1 METRLIP
8 IRLLLL
14 DVDGVLSDGRI
25 VYDAHGTEI
34 KTFDVKDGHGIK
46 MLQKAGIEVG
56 IISGRSSKVVNV
68 RAKELGIE
76 ILYQG
81 ITDKDLPYAEI
92 IRQRGLRD
100 EEIAYIGDDVVDLPI
115 LRRVGFAVA
124 TADAVDDIRP
134 YVHYVTNRCGGRGAV
149 REVCDLILKAR
160 GDWQAVM
167 GGYFFSKA
175 QGASG
180 KLEK

>member
-1 METRLIP
+1 MQERIAP

-25 VYDAHGTEI
+25 VYDANGVEI

-56 IISGRSSKVVNV
+56 IVTGRISKVVDV

-81 ITDKDLPYAEI
+81 VGDKAIPYGEI
-92 IRQRGLRD
+92 KARRGLGD
-100 EEIAYIGDDVVDLPI
+100 EAIAYVGDDVVDLPI

-134 YVHYVTNRCGGRGAV
+134 FVHYVTTRKGGRGAV
-149 REVCDLILKAR
+149 REVCDLILR
-160 GDWQAVM
+160 EGGHWPAVM
-167 GGYFFSKA
+167 GGYFGRS
-175 QGASG
+175 
-180 KLEK
+180 

>member
-1 METRLIP
+1 MQARIAP

-46 MLQKAGIEVG
+46 MLQRAGIEVG

-68 RAKELGIE
+68 RAKELGID

-81 ITDKDLPYAEI
+81 ISDKKVPYAEI
-92 IRQRGLRD
+92 VTQRGFRHD
-100 EEIAYIGDDVVDLPI
+100 EIAYIGDDIVDLPI
-115 LRRVGFAVA
+115 LCRVGFSVA

-134 YVHYVTNRCGGRGAV
+134 YVHYVTNRYGGRGAV

-160 GDWQAVM
+160 GDWPEVM
-167 GGYFFSKA
+167 AGY
-175 QGASG
+175 
-180 KLEK
+180 LC

>member
-1 METRLIP
+1 MRERLAG

-46 MLQKAGIEVG
+46 MLQKAGIDVG
-56 IISGRSSKVVNV
+56 IITGRQSEVVTV
-68 RAKELGIE
+68 RAEELAIG

-81 ITDKDLPYAEI
+81 ISDKAVPYREILGKLGLQDAEV
-92 IRQRGLRD
+92 
-100 EEIAYIGDDVVDLPI
+100 AYVGDDVVDLPI

-124 TADAVDDIRP
+124 TADAVEDVKP
-134 YVHYVTNRCGGRGAV
+134 YVHYVTTRSGGRGAV
-149 REVCDLILKAR
+149 REVCDLILKEGGHWDR
-160 GDWQAVM
+160 VM
-167 GGYFFSKA
+167 GRYFAISN
-175 QGASG
+175 
-180 KLEK
+180 

>member
-1 METRLIP
+1 MQNRLTP

-81 ITDKDLPYAEI
+81 IADKDIPYAEI

-124 TADAVDDIRP
+124 TADAVEDIRP
-134 YVHYVTNRCGGRGAV
+134 YVHYVTNRFGGRGAV

-167 GGYFFSKA
+167 GGYFFSGNAVVKN
-175 QGASG
+175 
-180 KLEK
+180 

>member
-1 METRLIP
+1 MQNRLTP

-34 KTFDVKDGHGIK
+34 KSFDVKDGHGIK

-81 ITDKDLPYAEI
+81 IADKDIPYAEI
-92 IRQRGLRD
+92 IKQRGLRD

-160 GDWQAVM
+160 GDWDAVM
-167 GGYFFSKA
+167 GGYFFSKVL
-175 QGASG
+175 GISDN
-180 KLEK
+180 

>member
-1 METRLIP
+1 MRDRIASV
-8 IRLLLL
+8 RLLLL

-46 MLQKAGIEVG
+46 MLQRAGIEVG
-56 IISGRSSKVVNV
+56 IISGRSSRVVNV

-81 ITDKDLPYAEI
+81 ISDKALPYAEI
-92 IRQRGLRD
+92 VKQLGLRD
-100 EEIAYIGDDVVDLPI
+100 EEVAYIGDDIVDLPI
-115 LRRVGFAVA
+115 LHRVGFAVA

-160 GDWQAVM
+160 GEWQSLMAD
-167 GGYFFSKA
+167 YLIK
-175 QGASG
+175 
-180 KLEK
+180 

>member
-1 METRLIP
+1 MIGRISP
-8 IRLLLL
+8 VRLLLL

-46 MLQKAGIEVG
+46 MLQKAGITVG
-56 IISGRSSKVVNV
+56 IISGRTSRVVNV
-68 RAKELGIE
+68 RAKELGID

-81 ITDKDLPYAEI
+81 ISDKSLPYNEI
-92 IRQRGLRD
+92 TEQLGLRD

-134 YVHYVTNRCGGRGAV
+134 YVHYVTNRYGGRGAV
-149 REVCDLILKAR
+149 REVCDLILKVR
-160 GDWQAVM
+160 GDWQTVM
-167 GGYFFSKA
+167 DGNFFSNKY
-175 QGASG
+175 
-180 KLEK
+180 K

>member
-1 METRLIP
+1 MIGRISP
-8 IRLLLL
+8 VRLLLL

-46 MLQKAGIEVG
+46 MLQKAGIIVG
-56 IISGRSSKVVNV
+56 IVSGRTSRVVNV
-68 RAKELGIE
+68 RAKELGID

-81 ITDKDLPYAEI
+81 ISDKTLPYNEI
-92 IRQRGLRD
+92 TEQLGLRD

-134 YVHYVTNRCGGRGAV
+134 YVHYVTNRYGGRGAV
-149 REVCDLILKAR
+149 REVCDLILKVK
-160 GDWQAVM
+160 GEWQAVM
-167 GGYFFSKA
+167 EGCFFSNKY
-175 QGASG
+175 
-180 KLEK
+180 K

>member
-1 METRLIP
+1 MQSRLTP

-81 ITDKDLPYAEI
+81 IADKDIPYAEI

-124 TADAVDDIRP
+124 TADAVEDIRP
-134 YVHYVTNRCGGRGAV
+134 YVHYVTNRFGGRGAV

-167 GGYFFSKA
+167 GGYFFSGNAVAVKN
-175 QGASG
+175 
-180 KLEK
+180 

>member
-1 METRLIP
+1 MKSRIAP
-8 IRLLLL
+8 VRLLLL

-56 IISGRSSKVVNV
+56 IISGRSSGVVNV
-68 RAKELGIE
+68 RAKELGID

-81 ITDKDLPYAEI
+81 VADKALPYAEI
-92 IRQRGLRD
+92 VKQLALRD
-100 EEIAYIGDDVVDLPI
+100 EEIAYVGDDIVDLPV

-134 YVHYVTNRCGGRGAV
+134 YVHYVTNRRGGRGAV

-160 GDWQAVM
+160 GDWSSVLA
-167 GGYFFSKA
+167 GY
-175 QGASG
+175 GV
-180 KLEK
+180 

>member
-1 METRLIP
+1 MQTRLTP

-81 ITDKDLPYAEI
+81 IADKDIPYAEI
-92 IRQRGLRD
+92 IKQRGLRD

-134 YVHYVTNRCGGRGAV
+134 YVHYVTNRFGGRGAV

-175 QGASG
+175 HGLQ
-180 KLEK
+180 KN

>member
-1 METRLIP
+1 MQTRMAQ

-56 IISGRSSKVVNV
+56 IISGRTSKVVNI
-68 RAKELGIE
+68 RAKELGID

-81 ITDKDLPYAEI
+81 IADKALPYAEI
-92 IRQRGLRD
+92 VAQRNLRD
-100 EEIAYIGDDVVDLPI
+100 EEIAYVGDDVVDLPI

-124 TADAVDDIRP
+124 TADAVDDILP

-149 REVCDLILKAR
+149 REICDLILKAR
-160 GDWQAVM
+160 GDWQRVM
-167 GGYFFSKA
+167 GGYFS
-175 QGASG
+175 
-180 KLEK
+180 

>member
-1 METRLIP
+1 MIGRISP
-8 IRLLLL
+8 VRLLLL

-46 MLQKAGIEVG
+46 MLQKAGIAVG
-56 IISGRSSKVVNV
+56 IISGRTSRVVNV
-68 RAKELGIE
+68 RAKELGID

-81 ITDKDLPYAEI
+81 ISDKSLPYNEI
-92 IRQRGLRD
+92 TEQLGLRD

-134 YVHYVTNRCGGRGAV
+134 YVHYVTNRYGGRGAV
-149 REVCDLILKAR
+149 REVCDLILKVR
-160 GDWQAVM
+160 GDWQTVM
-167 GGYFFSKA
+167 DGNFFSNKY
-175 QGASG
+175 
-180 KLEK
+180 K

>member
-1 METRLIP
+1 MQTRLTP

-81 ITDKDLPYAEI
+81 IADKDIPYAEI
-92 IRQRGLRD
+92 IKQRGLRD

-134 YVHYVTNRCGGRGAV
+134 YVHYVTNRFGGRGAV

-175 QGASG
+175 HGL
-180 KLEK
+180 KKN